1 MIIVLTCFVG
11 GLGALA
17 RFVAD
22 GVMRSKLGRRFPWG
36 TLLINVTGAL
46 TLGTLTALALHGRI
60 TTNEKV
66 IFGTGFCGGYTTFST
81 ASFETVRLIEEKR
94 FGAAVFQS
102 LANLCLS
109 VGLVV
114 AVLAWA

>member
-1 MIIVLTCFVG
+1 MTLLLVCLVG
-11 GLGALA
+11 GLGALT
-17 RFVAD
+17 RFIAD
-22 GVMRSKLGRRFPWG
+22 GVVRSKLGRRFPWG
-36 TLLINVTGAL
+36 TLVINVTGAL
-46 TLGTLTALALHGRI
+46 ILGTLTALALHGRI

-94 FGAAVFQS
+94 FGAALFHS

-109 VGLVV
+109 VGLAVV
-114 AVLAWA
+114 ALAWA